1 MMMGKWIFLVLSVCV
16 LLASFSVV
24 DGKKKKVKTTYK
36 ALKCSACKAVADEM
50 KREVEHEWQT
60 RAGETILIE
69 KRKKKTKVPYI
80 ESELSVQEAVDR
92 VCTMDHLFDKY
103 NVTSVGGKPEYT
115 RMEMSV
121 GNKEYKNQLLA
132 MCQSLIAEHEH
143 DIVKFFF
150 DSRTSGSLQSNKK
163 SICSEIAKIC
173 SPTEFDVKETAGD
186 TKEL

>member
-1 MMMGKWIFLVLSVCV
+1 
-16 LLASFSVV
+16 
-24 DGKKKKVKTTYK
+24 
-36 ALKCSACKAVADEM
+36 
-50 KREVEHEWQT
+50 
-60 RAGETILIE
+60 
-69 KRKKKTKVPYI
+69 
-80 ESELSVQEAVDR
+80 
-92 VCTMDHLFDKY
+92 MDHLFDKY